1 MNIRRDLSRYLC
13 LALAAGT
20 ISAQTA
26 SISGTVTDTQ
36 AALPGVAVT
45 LRSDAIAARSTT
57 TDEKGA
63 FLFERIATGSYD
75 LTFAREGFEGVTRM
89 IFITTGSAVVDI
101 ALHPGAMFT
110 KVDVTDVAGKATA
123 SRMDIPDRELP
134 VQVSSISDEV
144 LREQGTND
152 LVNALKNASGVS
164 ARRFYGIYEYY
175 TVRGFSQSEVQL
187 VDGMKLEGNRI
198 NTQLNNVEQVEVL
211 KGPSSILYGGQALSG
226 AINIIRKKPQGAK
239 AYDFFYRGGRWN
251 LQQVGGGATGPIT
264 DRLLYRVDTSYEHN
278 SAWRGAGADRFNLS
292 PSVTWLINDGNRVTV
307 HESVNRDDFKGD
319 GGIPLS
325 VASIPNFDLGTRF
338 STTSDF
344 SHVRDSQ
351 TVVLFN
357 SNISPSWQFRD
368 GFFYRWTN
376 DQYFV
381 TEGLSYDPA
390 ANQVDRYALYFQHHR
405 RPVLNQADVVGR
417 LRFLG
422 MRHTILMGY
431 EFQNFATHTDRT
443 PDGGDFF
450 PEPVTL
456 SPYHDPQGPITE
468 FPIVQ
473 VDYATNRIHALYWQD
488 QISVTEKLK
497 ANIGGRFD
505 DYTRI
510 RRSDPWAN
518 GAPTSQGAETRLE
531 QTAYTYRAGL
541 VYLLPA
547 SQQIYASSSSSFQ
560 PVTVL
565 PADGRQ
571 LDPETGRNYEFG
583 HRWQGAQGRITT
595 NLAFYKLE
603 RNNVVINRG
612 RGVYDQAGQQSSKGI
627 ELDIQ
632 GDLGRGIRL
641 IANYGYTL
649 PRFDNYVSGGV
660 DLSGNRPTFTQRHA
674 ANVWLTKMWTQR
686 FVTSIGMTYLGPM
699 FTNFTNTIKVGG
711 WTTFSGSA
719 SYRFS
724 KFEWS
729 VTANNLFNRQ
739 RYFTGSDYEDQV
751 YPGSPINVFTTLRL
765 RF

>member
-1 MNIRRDLSRYLC
+1 
-13 LALAAGT
+13 
-20 ISAQTA
+20 
-26 SISGTVTDTQ
+26 
-36 AALPGVAVT
+36 
-45 LRSDAIAARSTT
+45 
-57 TDEKGA
+57 
-63 FLFERIATGSYD
+63 
-75 LTFAREGFEGVTRM
+75 
-89 IFITTGSAVVDI
+89 
-101 ALHPGAMFT
+101 
-110 KVDVTDVAGKATA
+110 
-123 SRMDIPDRELP
+123 MDIPDRELP

-627 ELDIQ
+627 DLDIQ
-632 GDLGRGIRL
+632 GDLGRRIRL